1 MILSCSKNHKQ
12 SSPVYPWR
20 SVIIYLVIRLAAPS
34 LELSPPKPIVN
45 GSAGEMAGI
54 MQEVQVKH
62 TKGTMIRM
70 YRKARFLMESLALV
84 RATPG
89 MIAPSNDPRKAIPPD

>member
-1 MILSCSKNHKQ
+1 M
-12 SSPVYPWR
+12 
-20 SVIIYLVIRLAAPS
+20 RLAAPS
-34 LELSPPKPIVN
+34 LEFSPPKPIVN
-45 GSAGEMAGI
+45 GSAREMAGI
-54 MQEVQVKH
+54 IQEVQVKH

-89 MIAPSNDPRKAIPPD
+89 KIAPSSDPKGAIPPD